1 MGWSSFEMVGVAN
14 RPIALDAILNN
25 RPMSVKLPDYKS
37 GARYIITPIEH
48 PHLSRT
54 SKFANIVTKKFS
66 NVEWLV
72 MELSTATYTSLT
84 RRNAIMA
91 MVAKIPTDRGL
102 VIAFRNG
109 WNMSQYNFAIWHKD
123 HWHFR
128 SNAADTVEWIE
139 MLLAPIEQ
147 MPLFIHSECKKHR
160 EFAIKMLT
168 IPWN

>member
-1 MGWSSFEMVGVAN
+1 
-14 RPIALDAILNN
+14 
-25 RPMSVKLPDYKS
+25 MSEKLPNYKN
-37 GARYIITPIEH
+37 GARYIIEH
-48 PHLSRT
+48 PHLSQT
-54 SKFANIVTKKFS
+54 SKFANNINKKFS

-72 MELSTATYTSLT
+72 LELNTSTYSSL
-84 RRNAIMA
+84 
-91 MVAKIPTDRGL
+91 VAKIPTDHGL

-128 SNAADTVEWIE
+128 SNVADTVEWIE

-160 EFAIKMLT
+160 EFAIKMLALSGT
-168 IPWN
+168 